1 MMEQPGTDTGG
12 SGQMGTLLG
21 PYESWLFDAGKTFD
35 LPDLMLQDS
44 VHLSAVAELSNPVA
58 VQDVARLSGTLQSAA
73 GNHVM
78 RQPVLYRAEGFRTRF
93 LPFLIS
99 PAPGSTSPPL
109 LDLNAAAV
117 QNLVTQFGP
126 GNGLTSGTQG
136 RFRMNFPVRSETVGA
151 SPLQTA
157 ALPPCDEALAGEA
170 PGVIL
175 AIIDLGIPFAHAN
188 FRHPGTD
195 RTRIDYCWA
204 QSAPANGPGDVLFGR
219 EFRRDQIDAMLATYR
234 GDEDALYAAAG
245 LLSRPDGPPMP
256 LSRAASHGAHCL
268 DLMAGSWPAD
278 SAAKARIIAVDL
290 PSSPIWETSGFGKD
304 MFILAALHY
313 IFDRADLIRQSYG
326 CADLPLVINLS
337 YGNSGGPHDGSSLIE
352 AALAELVGFRNA
364 LAPTTLLMPSG
375 NMFQDQLFA
384 HLTDRHFTADPTEP
398 GSKVAR
404 LQWFAPPND
413 RTSSFL
419 EMWYPPGTAP
429 EDVRLE
435 VSPPL
440 SVPAARTDDIV
451 LDASGFGTSPIRVGT
466 KVVGHLTKDLHRR
479 SRWRAMVLLAP
490 SETFAAQA
498 DLVAGPDQY
507 GTAPAGLW
515 TLTFRLPAT
524 TAVPEAAT
532 PADGIVGIQCRIQ
545 RDTSYGQG
553 NTGARQSHFIDPFD
567 LPYAAEGNLSRV
579 DQTGNGAMLRRFGT
593 LNGMATDAAT
603 VVVGGLIAS
612 SGKAAEYGSA
622 SLSFGTDAA
631 VCLGKPVDLAVQSE
645 RAPVVPGL
653 IAAGT
658 RSSTTVA
665 ASGTSS
671 ACPQAARLLALSQ
684 ITAPLPADASHAA
697 VLARLASLPQAKAVT
712 EGGNGPTSRLR
723 LGPFILQT

>member
-1 MMEQPGTDTGG
+1 MVEPGTDTGG

-21 PYESWLFDAGKTFD
+21 PYEAWLFDAGKTFD
-35 LPDLMLQDS
+35 LPDLMLKDG

-58 VQDVARLSGTLQSAA
+58 IQDVARLSGTLQSAL
-73 GNHVM
+73 GKHVM
-78 RQPVLYRAEGFRTRF
+78 RQPVLYRAEGFTTRF

-109 LDLNAAAV
+109 LEMNAAAV
-117 QNLVTQFGP
+117 QNLVAQFCP
-126 GNGLTSGTQG
+126 GNGLPSGTQG
-136 RFRMNFPVRSETVGA
+136 RFRMNFPVRSETVGP
-151 SPLQTA
+151 SPLLPA
-157 ALPPCDEALAGEA
+157 AVPPRDEALAGEA

-219 EFRRDQIDAMLATYR
+219 EFRRDQIDAMLATHR
-234 GDEDALYAAAG
+234 GDEDAVYAAAG

-268 DLMAGSWPAD
+268 DLMAGGWPAA

-313 IFDRADLIRQSYG
+313 IFDRADLIRQS
-326 CADLPLVINLS
+326 CDCTDLPLVINLS
-337 YGNSGGPHDGSSLIE
+337 YGNSGGPHDGTSLIE

-364 LAPTTLLMPSG
+364 IAPTTLLMPSG
-375 NMFQDQLFA
+375 NTFQDQLFA
-384 HLTDRHFTADPTEP
+384 HLTDRHFAPDPAEP

-429 EDVRLE
+429 EDIRVE

-440 SVPAARTDDIV
+440 SGPAARTDDIS
-451 LDASGFGTSPIRVGT
+451 LDASGSGTSPIRVAG
-466 KVVGHLTKDLHRR
+466 KVVGHLTKDLHRL

-490 SETFAAQA
+490 SETFAAEA
-498 DLVAGPDQY
+498 DLVAGPNQY

-515 TLTFRLPAT
+515 TLTFRLPA
-524 TAVPEAAT
+524 AMVLPEAA
-532 PADGIVGIQCRIQ
+532 ADGNSGIQCRIQ
-545 RDTSYGQG
+545 RDSSYGQG
-553 NTGARQSHFIDPFD
+553 NTGARQSHFVDPLD

-579 DQTGNGAMLRRFGT
+579 DQTGNGAVLRRFGT
-593 LNGMATDAAT
+593 LNGMATGAAT
-603 VVVGGLIAS
+603 VVVGGLIAA
-612 SGKAAEYGSA
+612 SGKAAEYASA
-622 SLSFGTDAA
+622 GLSSAADAP
-631 VCLGKPVDLAVQSE
+631 VCLGKPVDLSVQSE

-684 ITAPLPADASHAA
+684 ITAPLPGDASHTA
-697 VLARLASLPQAKAVT
+697 VLSRLASLPMASAVT
-712 EGGNGPTSRLR
+712 EDGHGPASRLR
-723 LGPFILQT
+723 LGPFVVQT